1 MEEHLSP
8 RERWVRK
15 NKVAA
20 HPTDADSRE
29 CKMFGPYI
37 ATRGAHKE
45 YGATRDEAI
54 SRLAQTLW
62 IKENI
67 RNLDY
72 GSGMNCGANRPTVGT
87 NPPLFDE

>member
-1 MEEHLSP
+1 MELPGFREMEEHPSP
-8 RERWVRK
+8 KVRWMRK

-37 ATRGAHKE
+37 ATRGEHKE

-54 SRLAQTLW
+54 RRLAQTLW

-67 RNLDY
+67 KPWN
-72 GSGMNCGANRPTVGT
+72 MK
-87 NPPLFDE
+87 